1 MFYLVRN
8 ERHILQTTTKVTI
21 NKINLVPNRIKFIY
35 EIWDQ
40 IPVMYTANFVHD
52 IVSWNPSRN
61 LLSAFLASLNILIS
75 E

>member
-1 MFYLVRN
+1 M
-8 ERHILQTTTKVTI
+8 
-21 NKINLVPNRIKFIY
+21 NLVPNRIKFIY